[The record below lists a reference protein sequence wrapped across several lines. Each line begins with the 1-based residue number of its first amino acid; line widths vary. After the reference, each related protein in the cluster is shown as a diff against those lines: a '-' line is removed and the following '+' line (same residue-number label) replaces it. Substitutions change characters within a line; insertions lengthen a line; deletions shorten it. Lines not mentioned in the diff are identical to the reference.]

1 MSGLRQNTLE
11 KTDLLEQIRKV
22 LSVVNKKRGKAPDGV
37 NCCRELRLVLVTLWG
52 RGLLYFSPGRRLPQG
67 AMHFPLMIDEV
78 MRALGFACEVV
89 PYGGIDCLSRPD

>member
-11 KTDLLEQIRKV
+11 KTNLLEQIRKV
-22 LSVVNKKRGKAPDGV
+22 LSVVNKKRGEAPDEM
-37 NCCRELRLVLVTLWG
+37 NCCRELRLVAV
-52 RGLLYFSPGRRLPQG
+52 GLRRELLDFSPGRRLPQG

-78 MRALGFACEVV
+78 TRALVVACEVV